1 MDCEENPEVE
11 CVRGLGA
18 WRFWDSYWVIASI
31 CNIIVIIFAGL
42 LVYSVFRREQV
53 TDKYLTKGMEK
64 KRVHTMKTAW
74 QGIRYVGAFLASHV
88 ALYVT
93 TYYRFTKQALPNWVV
108 LMNIILLPLLGG
120 KCSNLQRF
128 CFFMTM

>member
-18 WRFWDSYWVIASI
+18 WRFWDNYWVIASI

-74 QGIRYVGAFLASHV
+74 H
-88 ALYVT
+88 T
-93 TYYRFTKQALPNWVV
+93 TIHSDILTLLTIGEKGGSPPHK
-108 LMNIILLPLLGG
+108 IISPQSAPQIGPEH
-120 KCSNLQRF
+120 F
-128 CFFMTM
+128 